1 MIKGDVMGMQLVDD
15 WLNERCLV
23 NIVCGRC
30 LNKKVEINRKISTKT
45 IHFSNLKLVFFIT
58 FTFDCYYEMEYKW
71 TNSPVDK

>member
-1 MIKGDVMGMQLVDD
+1 MIKGDVMGMQLVDEQ
-15 WLNERCLV
+15 LNERCLV

-58 FTFDCYYEMEYKW
+58 FTFDGYY
-71 TNSPVDK
+71 